1 MQNAN
6 GGIFPPLITPLYLLI
21 HVDLKG
27 SFYFLLASL
36 PFHSLPCYCYLFIF
50 IRSGRAG
57 AVEDH
62 WAAEDEI
69 ITVRG
74 CHIPPHCSR

>member
-6 GGIFPPLITPLYLLI
+6 GGLFPPLITPLYLLI

-36 PFHSLPCYCYLFIF
+36 PFHSFPFYCYLFIF
-50 IRSGRAG
+50 ICFGGAS

-69 ITVRG
+69 IRVSG
-74 CHIPPHCSR
+74 CHFPSHCSG